1 LKTYLYVKPLSIFR
15 CISMEGSAIKR
26 LEEKV
31 DAISGFLEDV
41 FLTKEEEE
49 LLDKADEIVAQGK
62 LKDLHRVV

>member
-1 LKTYLYVKPLSIFR
+1 
-15 CISMEGSAIKR
+15 MEGSAIKR